1 MLRIRIQWSQWR
13 PLSNLRTGTSLHPMG
28 AWTQKL
34 IIGLKLGFSKTFIHE
49 FNIDLYALVLNKS
62 KDFFGEQFR
71 TYPEQDCLLPTANC
85 TMTFSNVGVINSFD
99 LHTQ

>member
-1 MLRIRIQWSQWR
+1 
-13 PLSNLRTGTSLHPMG
+13 MG

-34 IIGLKLGFSKTFIHE
+34 IIRLKVGFSITFIYE

-71 TYPEQDCLLPTANC
+71 TYPEHDSPTASC
-85 TMTFSNVGVINSFD
+85 TMTFSNVGVINILIYTHSNVPHVKTTRQSIIYD
-99 LHTQ
+99 